1 MPPGEP
7 AGSEWAFENAFE
19 PQPLHLHLLVAGK
32 DAEARDLVIEVDRL
46 STAKVSGPVRQGQ
59 SLVWDGS
66 DRMIL
71 YDDKGRKVGD
81 VATDLALPLLGTG
94 KHLLTIEARFT
105 GGAEPVL
112 KGTVKLLGTA
122 ETIFR

>member
-1 MPPGEP
+1 MNP
-7 AGSEWAFENAFE
+7 FE